1 MRRYLLLTTIVAS
14 ILSAQNAPE
23 KRRVAVLNFDYGTVY
38 SGVSGIFG
46 TNVDVGKGIADI
58 LVDRLVQSGTYSVI
72 ERKALEKVMAEQNF
86 SNSNRAD
93 ASSAAKLGKVL
104 GVDAI
109 IIGSVTQFGRDDR
122 TTGVSGLGGITGRY
136 GIGQV
141 GKKEAKAVVEI
152 TARMIHV
159 DTAEILVSAQ
169 GKGESTRTG
178 TTLVGSGGTAINSGG
193 GAVDMSSR
201 NFASTILG
209 EAVNKAVTNVAT
221 ELNQNVV
228 RVPTRTVPVD
238 GLVADV
244 NGTTLILN
252 VGTKNGIRVGDK
264 LEVASTGREI
274 RDPATGK
281 VIRRTDTVLGSITIT
296 EVDET
301 SSVGTYSGADG
312 VKVGDHVKR

>member
-1 MRRYLLLTTIVAS
+1 MRRYLILTTLVAS
-14 ILSAQNAPE
+14 VLSAQNAPE

-38 SGVSGIFG
+38 SGVAGIFG

-122 TTGVSGLGGITGRY
+122 TTGVSGLGNLTGRF
-136 GIGQV
+136 GVGQV
-141 GKKEAKAVVEI
+141 GKREAKAVVEI
-152 TARMIHV
+152 TARLIHV
-159 DTAEILVSAQ
+159 DTAEILVSSQ

-178 TTLVGSGGTAINSGG
+178 TTLVGSGGTTLNNGG
-193 GAVDMSSR
+193 GGVDMSSR
-201 NFASTILG
+201 NFGSTILG

-228 RVPTRTVPVD
+228 RVPTRQVPVD

-244 NGTTLILN
+244 NGSTLILN
-252 VGTKNGIRVGDK
+252 VGTKNGVRVGDK